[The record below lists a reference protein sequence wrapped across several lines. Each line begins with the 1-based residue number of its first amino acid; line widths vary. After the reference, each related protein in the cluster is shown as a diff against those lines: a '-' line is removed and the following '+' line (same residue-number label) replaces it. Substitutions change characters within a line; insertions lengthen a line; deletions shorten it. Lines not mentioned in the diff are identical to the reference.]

1 VIATPERVLPEGGTT
16 MNTKPT
22 ALAIGLA
29 ALVGGTV
36 LGPLHADAADPQ
48 TASWFKPP
56 MPCALVRA
64 RVQRIRPTGWCPSL
78 GPRRHE
84 IQVIVTESASG
95 IDPLIFTI
103 RSLAR

>member
-1 VIATPERVLPEGGTT
+1 VIATPNWVLPEGGTT
-16 MNTKPT
+16 MNTKTT
-22 ALAIGLA
+22 APASGFA
-29 ALVGGTV
+29 ALVGGTL

-48 TASWFKPP
+48 TASWLKPP

-64 RVQRIRPTGWCPSL
+64 RVQRLHPTGWCPSL

-84 IQVIVTESASG
+84 IRVVVTESASG

-103 RSLAR
+103 RSVAG